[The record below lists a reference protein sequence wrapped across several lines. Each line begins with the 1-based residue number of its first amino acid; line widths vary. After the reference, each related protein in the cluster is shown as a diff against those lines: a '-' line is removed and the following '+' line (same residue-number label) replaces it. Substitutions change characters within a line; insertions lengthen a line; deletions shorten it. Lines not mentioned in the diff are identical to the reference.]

1 MSLNCTYEDILNDLV
16 TILIQT
22 MWKEDD
28 SVASFVYYIEEESCI
43 VGKNRG

>member
-16 TILIQT
+16 TILIKT
-22 MWKEDD
+22 VWKEDD
-28 SVASFVYYIEEESCI
+28 TVASFVSVIEEESYV